1 MQTIQVFAYINSAFF
16 TVILSRGMGKTLQTI
31 CLMCND
37 QQQHGR
43 ESRICMPMSAIE
55 EESPSTT
62 SATSSLKST
71 STCDVLSKETD
82 LQQHLIAGPT
92 LVIAPSSAMWQWHDE
107 IVRSTNPGALNI
119 AMYYGQNRATVVV

>member
-1 MQTIQVFAYINSAFF
+1 
-16 TVILSRGMGKTLQTI
+16 MGKTLQTI

-37 QQQHGR
+37 QQRRGR
-43 ESRICMPMSAIE
+43 QSRICMPMSEIE
-55 EESPSTT
+55 EESPSTI
-62 SATSSLKST
+62 SAASSLQST
-71 STCDVLSKETD
+71 STCDLLRKETD

-119 AMYYGQNRATVVV
+119 AMYYDRLL